1 MTLRAHSRGCLMP
14 RNFGMLC
21 TYVAGKERG
30 RGEASPVQELGGG
43 GERSRVEVGGS
54 LVRRERRRKPEK
66 EEEKPMGGRVGG
78 CGRGGNGDREKG
90 GSSQSA
96 DET

>member
-1 MTLRAHSRGCLMP
+1 MALPAHSRGCLMP

-43 GERSRVEVGGS
+43 GGRSRVEVGVSCAAG
-54 LVRRERRRKPEK
+54 EAKKAGE
-66 EEEKPMGGRVGG
+66 GGGKAHG
-78 CGRGGNGDREKG
+78 W
-90 GSSQSA
+90 
-96 DET
+96 